1 MELVVEFWLRAELR
15 RVLRGAYKRHDEE
28 IALPHPRNITRET
41 LAVVSSERA
50 MWLAAPKLDGRRA
63 LLVRARVFGD
73 EFVVDLDRK
82 LTPTVL
88 FGPVRAPAK
97 GPKAPNG
104 PHNGPHGPH
113 GPHGPYGPD
122 EIRVVVDAE
131 ACGGSYHAHDVF
143 VLGGVQTHTLRFSTR
158 LDLVDEAIAELGVAG
173 VVRKPFVPLSTFA
186 VRSESGESGEAGEAG
201 EADGRRAG
209 EADGRR
215 AGEAGEAEGSNAV
228 PTDGLILAHSAAPA
242 TFGSDP
248 WVLKWKPP
256 DKCTI
261 DLIVERKK
269 CGVHFSRRVAAR
281 TSNGRRALAEFD
293 AAAFTGTLPCVFEF
307 AMVGGR
313 WTPIHRREDKA
324 TANTEFVV
332 EQTVVAINEAI
343 TVDEITG
350 TRLASV
356 VAA

>member
-97 GPKAPNG
+97 APN
-104 PHNGPHGPH
+104 
-113 GPHGPYGPD
+113 GPYGPD

-131 ACGGSYHAHDVF
+131 ACGGTYHAHDVF

-173 VVRKPFVPLSTFA
+173 VVRKPFVPLSAFA
-186 VRSESGESGEAGEAG
+186 VRSEAGEANG
-201 EADGRRAG
+201 SEANGR
-209 EADGRR
+209 
-215 AGEAGEAEGSNAV
+215 NAV

-261 DLIVERKK
+261 DLVVERKK

>member
-50 MWLAAPKLDGRRA
+50 LWLAAPKLDGRRA

-88 FGPVRAPAK
+88 STRRACVGAE
-97 GPKAPNG
+97 GSR
-104 PHNGPHGPH
+104 
-113 GPHGPYGPD
+113 GPD

-186 VRSESGESGEAGEAG
+186 VRRETDGR
-201 EADGRRAG
+201 EADGR
-209 EADGRR
+209 EADGSR
-215 AGEAGEAEGSNAV
+215 ANGRNAV

-261 DLIVERKK
+261 DLVVERKK

>member
-1 MELVVEFWLRAELR
+1 
-15 RVLRGAYKRHDEE
+15 VLRGAYKRHDEE

-88 FGPVRAPAK
+88 FGPTRAPAK
-97 GPKAPNG
+97 
-104 PHNGPHGPH
+104 

-158 LDLVDEAIAELGVAG
+158 LDLVDEAIAELGVAC

-186 VRSESGESGEAGEAG
+186 VRREAGEAG
-201 EADGRRAG
+201 EADRSESE
-209 EADGRR
+209 EAV
-215 AGEAGEAEGSNAV
+215 EAGESV

-261 DLIVERKK
+261 DLVVERKK

-293 AAAFTGTLPCVFEF
+293 AAAFAGTLPCVFEF

>member
-1 MELVVEFWLRAELR
+1 VEFWLRAEQR

-88 FGPVRAPAK
+88 FGPVRAHA
-97 GPKAPNG
+97 KAPG
-104 PHNGPHGPH
+104 
-113 GPHGPYGPD
+113 GPYGPD

-131 ACGGSYHAHDVF
+131 ACGGTYHAHDVF

-158 LDLVDEAIAELGVAG
+158 LDLVDEAISELGVAG

-186 VRSESGESGEAGEAG
+186 VRSEAGEAGEAG
-201 EADGRRAG
+201 EANGSEANGR
-209 EADGRR
+209 
-215 AGEAGEAEGSNAV
+215 NAV

-261 DLIVERKK
+261 DLVVERKK

>member
-50 MWLAAPKLDGRRA
+50 MWLAAHKLDGRRA

-88 FGPVRAPAK
+88 FGPVRAHA
-97 GPKAPNG
+97 KAPG
-104 PHNGPHGPH
+104 
-113 GPHGPYGPD
+113 GPYGPD

-131 ACGGSYHAHDVF
+131 ACGGTYHAHDVF

-158 LDLVDEAIAELGVAG
+158 LDLVDEAISELGVAG

-186 VRSESGESGEAGEAG
+186 VRSEAGEAGEAG
-201 EADGRRAG
+201 EANGSEANGR
-209 EADGRR
+209 
-215 AGEAGEAEGSNAV
+215 NAV

-261 DLIVERKK
+261 DLVVERKK